1 MKSIYYWS
9 PCLNRVG
16 TLTSTINSAIAMSK
30 YSKKTYKITLINS
43 CGEWDNYYSK
53 LNSSNIE
60 VIDLGF
66 KYFKYLPKEGYFKS
80 RLSYFIIFLFSFMP
94 LLKLLKKSK
103 PDYLIMHLLTSLPMI
118 LLLIF
123 KFNTKFILRISG
135 FPKLGFIRKLFW
147 KLLSKKIFLVTS
159 PTFDLIDQLKSK
171 KIFKENKFVY
181 LSDAIINI
189 SEFIKQKN
197 NKDFKKDIAQL
208 GKYFIA
214 VGRLTRQKNF
224 KYLIN
229 EFIKFLKLNLDY
241 KLVIFGDGEEKK
253 SLEHIIRKNKV
264 ENKIILKGF
273 SENIFSYMKYS
284 DAFILSSLWEDP
296 GFVLIEAAISNTF
309 IISSDCKNGPREF
322 LLNGNAG
329 ILFKSNI
336 PGALTSGLKHF
347 LDKKNI
353 YNKKI
358 LLKKC

>member
-1 MKSIYYWS
+1 M
-9 PCLNRVG
+9 
-16 TLTSTINSAIAMSK
+16 
-30 YSKKTYKITLINS
+30 
-43 CGEWDNYYSK
+43 
-53 LNSSNIE
+53 
-60 VIDLGF
+60 
-66 KYFKYLPKEGYFKS
+66 
-80 RLSYFIIFLFSFMP
+80 
-94 LLKLLKKSK
+94 
-103 PDYLIMHLLTSLPMI
+103 
-118 LLLIF
+118 
-123 KFNTKFILRISG
+123 
-135 FPKLGFIRKLFW
+135 
-147 KLLSKKIFLVTS
+147 
-159 PTFDLIDQLKSK
+159 
-171 KIFKENKFVY
+171 
-181 LSDAIINI
+181 
-189 SEFIKQKN
+189 
-197 NKDFKKDIAQL
+197 
-208 GKYFIA
+208 
-214 VGRLTRQKNF
+214 
-224 KYLIN
+224 IN

-329 ILFKSNI
+329 ILFKSNS

-358 LLKKC
+358 LAKKMLKIIQCSSIL